1 MASLLDPRRRHDMGE
16 ADPAVREALRRA
28 SVGPGRGEVSGADH
42 LDAVVALCTAR
53 LFMPVVDHEGDLS
66 AVKLT
71 HPTGDTALLAFT
83 GADSLAEWNARARPV
98 PGHLDDMAA
107 TVVESGADVL
117 LVDVAGPCPFVVG
130 PELVAELAQGHRLVK
145 LADGYGWLTEAD
157 HRAEVSDGSRGR
169 AGEDTHRD

>member
-1 MASLLDPRRRHDMGE
+1 MASLLDPDRRHDMGE
-16 ADPAVREALRRA
+16 ADPVVREALERA
-28 SVGPGRGEVSGADH
+28 TVGPGRREVSGTDH
-42 LDAVVALCTAR
+42 LDAVVALCMAR
-53 LFMPVVDHEGDLS
+53 LFMPVVEHEGELS

-117 LVDVAGPCPFVVG
+117 LVDVAGPSPFVVG

-145 LADGYGWLTEAD
+145 LADGYGWLAEAGP
-157 HRAEVSDGSRGR
+157 H
-169 AGEDTHRD
+169 AGDPDEARDRD